1 MKYRVLSTEELQHL
15 EKEFIHFLAVSGID
29 APLWINIKENDT
41 RRMLELIEQFSDMV
55 LEGALQR
62 VQYIELRR
70 PKSVQVVQCLP
81 EKMVLAG
88 LSIVPESGIDL
99 TQVSDLQDL
108 ISGKAATKAN
118 YFISEKPYTQSREE
132 DIFLM
137 LETGFLI
144 TDAKLFE
151 AFQRINQIK

>member
-1 MKYRVLSTEELQHL
+1 MKYRVLSNEELRHL

-41 RRMLELIEQFSDMV
+41 PRMLVLIEQFSDMV

-70 PKSVQVVQCLP
+70 PKSVQVIQCLP
-81 EKMVLAG
+81 DKMVLAG
-88 LSIVPESGIDL
+88 LSIAPDSAIDL
-99 TQVSDLQDL
+99 TQSSDLQDL
-108 ISGKAATKAN
+108 MSGKASIQAN
-118 YFISEKPYTQSREE
+118 YFISEKPYTKSREE
-132 DIFLM
+132 DVFLL

-151 AFQRINQIK
+151 AFQQINQIK

>member
-1 MKYRVLSTEELQHL
+1 MKYRILSNEELRHL
-15 EKEFIHFLAVSGID
+15 EKEFVHFLAVSGID
-29 APLWINIKENDT
+29 PPLWINIKENDT
-41 RRMLELIEQFSDMV
+41 PRMLVLIEQFSEMV

-62 VQYIELRR
+62 VQHIELRR
-70 PKSVQVVQCLP
+70 PKSVQVIQCLP
-81 EKMVLAG
+81 DKMVLAG
-88 LSIVPESGIDL
+88 LSIAPDSVINL
-99 TQVSDLQDL
+99 TETSDLQDL
-108 ISGKAATKAN
+108 IAEKTTTKAN
-118 YFISEKPYTQSREE
+118 YFMSEKPYTQSREE